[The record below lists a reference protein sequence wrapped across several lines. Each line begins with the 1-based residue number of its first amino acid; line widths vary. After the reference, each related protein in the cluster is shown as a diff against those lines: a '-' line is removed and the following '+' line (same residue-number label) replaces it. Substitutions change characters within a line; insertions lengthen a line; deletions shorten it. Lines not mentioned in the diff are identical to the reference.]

1 MITVKREIKY
11 FIVFVMFVVAFIIAL
26 NKSQFAQS
34 FTTSDPN
41 YDFRNFENIYER
53 KMNYTK
59 IRMTFKV
66 TDKQKVTQSLTD
78 IFSKYEMNILNRE
91 DQGGYSVSIVEFPD
105 EIYADVMREL
115 RQIEGLE
122 EEKVE
127 TPPQDSYMIN
137 IEENL
142 ENKKLLKETI
152 QKELSSKFSLNP
164 ERVRDYNSMLNRVQA
179 QIDSLKSKKELMKQ
193 NKEKN
198 LLFLKV
204 IKQSSNE
211 INLSSILSRF
221 WSLIKYMVILL
232 LIFSIILIILF
243 LFMDLTMKMLRIIGV
258 KTSHGSSSSY
268 NYNSGYGR
276 KVKRVYKDKHD
287 SNRKHS
293 KEE

>member
-115 RQIEGLE
+115 RQI
-122 EEKVE
+122 
-127 TPPQDSYMIN
+127 
-137 IEENL
+137 
-142 ENKKLLKETI
+142 
-152 QKELSSKFSLNP
+152 
-164 ERVRDYNSMLNRVQA
+164 
-179 QIDSLKSKKELMKQ
+179 
-193 NKEKN
+193 
-198 LLFLKV
+198 
-204 IKQSSNE
+204 
-211 INLSSILSRF
+211 
-221 WSLIKYMVILL
+221 
-232 LIFSIILIILF
+232 
-243 LFMDLTMKMLRIIGV
+243 
-258 KTSHGSSSSY
+258 
-268 NYNSGYGR
+268 
-276 KVKRVYKDKHD
+276 
-287 SNRKHS
+287 
-293 KEE
+293 